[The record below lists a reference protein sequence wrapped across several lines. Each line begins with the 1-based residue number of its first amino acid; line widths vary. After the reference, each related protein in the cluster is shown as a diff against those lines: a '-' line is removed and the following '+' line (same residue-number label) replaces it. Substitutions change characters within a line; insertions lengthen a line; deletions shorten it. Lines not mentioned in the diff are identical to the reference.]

1 MNEKFH
7 VRLNHGR
14 GKKTKT
20 SGRTDPPGAKRYF
33 SKAGIEH
40 SRRRHDLYQLGES
53 DARPAGSAQKV
64 TPDLLEARIYLSF
77 FQVKDQKAMLKKVED
92 RSWEIKK
99 ELTARVGKLLR
110 RMPELRFFVDD
121 TLDHVFKME
130 ELFKK
135 INTDQQKTD

>member
-1 MNEKFH
+1 MEEGKRQKQVGGLIYQELSDIFQ
-7 VRLNHGR
+7 RLGLSMV
-14 GKKTKT
+14 GGGMISISSVK
-20 SGRTDPPGAKRYF
+20 
-33 SKAGIEH
+33 I
-40 SRRRHDLYQLGES
+40 
-53 DARPAGSAQKV
+53 

-77 FQVKDQKAMLKKVED
+77 FQVKDQEAMLKKVED

-110 RMPELRFFVDD
+110 RMPELRFYVDD